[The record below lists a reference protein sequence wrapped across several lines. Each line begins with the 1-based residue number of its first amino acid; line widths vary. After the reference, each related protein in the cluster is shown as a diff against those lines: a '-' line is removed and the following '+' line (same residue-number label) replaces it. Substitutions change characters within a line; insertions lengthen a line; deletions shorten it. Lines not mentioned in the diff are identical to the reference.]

1 MCAGMADVFMLVY
14 GIVEMW
20 VLRTLLLLLLA
31 CVVLCMVCVSV
42 RDYKLG
48 VEGGSAMAGALQHLT
63 SLTVLEYV

>member
-1 MCAGMADVFMLVY
+1 MADVFMCVRLVY

-20 VLRTLLLLLLA
+20 VLRTLLLLA
-31 CVVLCMVCVSV
+31 CVVLCLVCVSV
-42 RDYKLG
+42 RDYRLG